1 MCFCPQTQIYLSL
14 LLVSGSEHAYN
25 MFILKHIKF
34 CCVAQLLHIP
44 TLTNEIHLYESSRK
58 DTSDIIGSER
68 IVSSDSPCD
77 GEFIQKGIH
86 LYFQEPIFSIY
97 SQEDHVE

>member
-1 MCFCPQTQIYLSL
+1 MSAL
-14 LLVSGSEHAYN
+14 LLRTFFYEFKSESD
-25 MFILKHIKF
+25 IIDDLEK
-34 CCVAQLLHIP
+34 LLIFM
-44 TLTNEIHLYESSRK
+44 Y
-58 DTSDIIGSER
+58 TSDIIGCER

-77 GEFIQKGIH
+77 EEFIQKGIH